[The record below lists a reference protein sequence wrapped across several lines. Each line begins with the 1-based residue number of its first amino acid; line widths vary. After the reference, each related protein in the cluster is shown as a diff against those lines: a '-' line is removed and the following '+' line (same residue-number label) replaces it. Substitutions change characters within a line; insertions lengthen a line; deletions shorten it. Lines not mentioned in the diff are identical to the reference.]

1 MSDHD
6 KKEIDELSG
15 VETTGHEWDGIK
27 ELNNP
32 LPRWWLWT
40 FYATV
45 IWGLGYTIFYPAW
58 PLINS
63 ATQGVLGYSSRAEL
77 HQEIERVETARA
89 GLNEALV
96 TKDLTE
102 VLADDELRNF
112 AIAGGAAAY
121 RVNCSQCHGTGA
133 QGAPGYPNLNDDN
146 WIWGGSIDELHHT
159 IAYGIRD
166 LSHLDTRMGEMP
178 AFADMMSRREIAE
191 TAAFVAS
198 LSREPENPD
207 LVEAGAEHFEVYCAA
222 CHGASGEGER
232 ALGAPSLNNQIWLYG
247 GSEAEIA
254 AQIAQPRHGMMP
266 GWTDR
271 LGDATVR
278 KLAVFVHSLG
288 GGE

>member
-15 VETTGHEWDGIK
+15 IETTGHEWDGIK

-40 FYATV
+40 FYATIV
-45 IWGLGYTIFYPAW
+45 WGIGYTIFYPAW

-63 ATQGVLGYSSRAEL
+63 ATQGILGYSSRAEL
-77 HQEIERVETARA
+77 HREIERVETERA
-89 GLNEALV
+89 GLNEALA
-96 TKDLTE
+96 TKDLSE
-102 VLADDELRNF
+102 VLADEELRNF

-133 QGAPGYPNLNDDN
+133 QCFPGYPNLNDDN
-146 WIWGGSIDELHHT
+146 WIWGGTIDELHQT

-166 LSHLDTRMGEMP
+166 HANGETRISEMP
-178 AFADMMSRREIAE
+178 AFAGVMSRAEIAE
-191 TAAFVAS
+191 TAAYVVS
-198 LSREPENPD
+198 LSREPENLD
-207 LVEAGAEHFEVYCAA
+207 LVEAGAEHYEVFCAA
-222 CHGASGEGER
+222 CHGVGGEGER
-232 ALGAPSLNNQIWLYG
+232 LLGAPSLNNPIWLYG

-254 AQIAQPRHGMMP
+254 VQVAGPRHGVMP
-266 GWTDR
+266 GWADR
-271 LGDATVR
+271 LGDVTVR

>member
-1 MSDHD
+1 MSDQD
-6 KKEIDELSG
+6 KREVDEISG

-40 FYATV
+40 FYATIV
-45 IWGLGYTIFYPAW
+45 WSIGYTIAYPAW
-58 PLINS
+58 PLVNS

-77 HQEIERVETARA
+77 HREVEQVQLSRSDQTAQLA
-89 GLNEALV
+89 SLDLN
-96 TKDLTE
+96 E
-102 VLADDELRNF
+102 VLADDALRNF

-133 QGAPGYPNLNDDN
+133 QGAEGFPNLNDDN
-146 WIWGGSIDELHHT
+146 WIWGGTIEDLHHT
-159 IAYGIRD
+159 IAHGVRD
-166 LSHLDTRMGEMP
+166 HADFDTRISEMP
-178 AFADMMSRREIAE
+178 AFAGVMTRREIAE

-222 CHGASGEGER
+222 CHGFSGEGER
-232 ALGAPSLNNQIWLYG
+232 LLGAPSLNNPIWLYG

-254 AQIAQPRHGMMP
+254 AQIAQPRHGVMP
-266 GWTDR
+266 GWADR
-271 LGDATVR
+271 LGDVTVR